1 MSKLL
6 LTAVAA
12 LSLSAGVAL
21 AQAPARPAGPPPGPA
36 AAPVVTKDPA
46 SAIPGT
52 YKLDA
57 NHASV
62 IARIG
67 HGGGFSYSTV
77 RFGVKEG
84 SLEWNPAN
92 IAASKLNVVVDT
104 TPRYDPIKYGQDPAG
119 PNFLNVAA
127 FPTATF
133 VSTSIQVT
141 GATTGKING
150 NLTLLGVTKPVTIDA
165 SLVGAG
171 KTGRGTPS
179 IGFTGLMNIKRSD
192 FGSTFAAAAVSDAI
206 NIVLDAEF
214 TIPQAPPAGAPPR

>member
-6 LTAVAA
+6 LTAIAA
-12 LSLSAGVAL
+12 LSLSAGAAL

-46 SAIPGT
+46 SAIAGT

-92 IAASKLNVVVDT
+92 IAASKVSVVVDT

-133 VSTSIQVT
+133 VSTSIEVT

-171 KTGRGTPS
+171 KTGRGTPA

-214 TIPQAPPAGAPPR
+214 TIPQAPPAGAPAR